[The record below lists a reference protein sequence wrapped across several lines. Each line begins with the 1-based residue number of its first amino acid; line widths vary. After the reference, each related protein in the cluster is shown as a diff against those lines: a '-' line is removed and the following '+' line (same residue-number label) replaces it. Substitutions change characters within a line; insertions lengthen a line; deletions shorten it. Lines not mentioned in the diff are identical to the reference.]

1 MEKSMKILIIGG
13 TGNISREITRQAAQA
28 GHEVYLFNRGQ
39 RKDADTSMA
48 REVICGDRRIP
59 GELKEKLRNL
69 EFDAVIDMISF
80 NAVDARTTLEA
91 VDGRTGHIIFTSSCA
106 VYDVP
111 PKSIPISENTA
122 TLRTDNTFPYGFEK
136 ANMERFL
143 KSRPTQAKITI
154 IRPSLTFGIGCSN
167 IGILR
172 QNANIARRITD
183 GKPLLMMGDGTN
195 PWTFTFSPD
204 LAKAYVMSLNNPA
217 VYGKTFH
224 ITSGFVN
231 IWDDLYTTVGE
242 ILGKS
247 PRIIHAPSE
256 MLNAIDSAL
265 FGHLQLEK
273 KYFGIFDCSNFRTSV
288 PAWQPEYDIMKGMEM
303 ICRWWKDNDYPFD
316 ESKDRLETLICEGI
330 EAAQS
335 NIKSRL

>member
-1 MEKSMKILIIGG
+1 MKILIIGG
-13 TGNISREITRQAAQA
+13 TGNISREITRQAAQS

-48 REVICGDRRIP
+48 TEVIYGDRKVP

-80 NAVDARTTLEA
+80 NASDAKTTLDA
-91 VDGRTGHIIFTSSCA
+91 IDGRTGHIIFTSSCA
-106 VYDVP
+106 VYEVP
-111 PKSIPISENTA
+111 PRSIPISEDGA
-122 TLRTDNTFPYGFEK
+122 LLRTDNTFPYGFEK
-136 ANMERFL
+136 ANMERYL
-143 KSRPTQAKITI
+143 RSRATQARITI
-154 IRPSLTFGIGCSN
+154 VRPSLTFGIGCAN

-172 QNANIARRITD
+172 QNANIARRILD

-217 VYGKTFH
+217 VFGKTFH

-231 IWDDLYTTVGE
+231 IWEDLYTTVGE
-242 ILGKS
+242 ILDKR

-256 MLNAIDSAL
+256 MLNAIDSSL
-265 FGHLQLEK
+265 FGHLELEK
-273 KYFGIFDCSNFRTSV
+273 KYFGIFDCSNFRKSV
-288 PAWQPEYDIMKGMEM
+288 PEWEPEYDLRKGMEM
-303 ICRWWKDNDYPFD
+303 ICRWWKDNGYPYD
-316 ESKDRLETLICEGI
+316 EDKDRLETLICEGLLNARNQI
-330 EAAQS
+330 VLQLQ
-335 NIKSRL
+335 NIR